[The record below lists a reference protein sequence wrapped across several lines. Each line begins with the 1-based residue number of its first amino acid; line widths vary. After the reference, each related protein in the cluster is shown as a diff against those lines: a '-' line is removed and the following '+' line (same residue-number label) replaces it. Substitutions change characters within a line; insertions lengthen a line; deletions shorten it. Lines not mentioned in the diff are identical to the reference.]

1 MIRLDAV
8 SVFRSGKAI
17 LEGVD
22 LGLLAGGV
30 TTILGANGAGKS
42 TVVRLLG
49 GEWRPGPGGGGGA
62 GKPFRRRTSGGAGP
76 PSGQSALS
84 VGGVNW

>member
-30 TTILGANGAGKS
+30 TTILGANGAGKR

-49 GEWRPGPGGGGGA
+49 GGWRPG
-62 GKPFRRRTSGGAGP
+62 R
-76 PSGQSALS
+76 
-84 VGGVNW
+84 GGVWGADRPVRRGSGVGA